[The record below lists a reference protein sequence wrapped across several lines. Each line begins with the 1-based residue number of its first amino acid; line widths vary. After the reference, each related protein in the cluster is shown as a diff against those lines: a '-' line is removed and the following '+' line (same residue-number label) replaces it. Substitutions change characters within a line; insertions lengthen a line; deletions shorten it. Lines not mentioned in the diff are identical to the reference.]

1 MSGLMG
7 AAFGA
12 GGALFSDADGGGG
25 GILGLILPDWARAA
39 TASSN
44 AVIASVNTGI
54 NRTRAMECG
63 FMMLFVRLDTV
74 RFALVS

>member
-1 MSGLMG
+1 MG
-7 AAFGA
+7 AAFGT

-25 GILGLILPDWARAA
+25 GILGLILSDCARAA
-39 TASSN
+39 TASSK
-44 AVIASVNTGI
+44 AVVASVNASIG
-54 NRTRAMECG
+54 RTPAMECG